1 MNCDDVLQ
9 AIASGY
15 DPARGVPQIDA
26 HLAVC
31 PSCRL
36 QVLPMQ
42 ALGATLRDPVLWEEP
57 PADME
62 ERVVATISPQA
73 RRWPGP
79 GSWWMVGAVAAVLML
94 VVSVVAFL
102 NRPDWTVELVPGA
115 DAPQASA
122 VVSGWNTGEGTR
134 MVLDVSGLP
143 GPGQHAY
150 YEVWMTAP
158 DGHHI
163 SAGTFSGSDKVTVTA
178 GVHRA
183 DYPRIWVTREPDDG
197 DPAPYPAVVLDTPGE
212 WIGVSS

>member
-1 MNCDDVLQ
+1 MNCDDVRQ

-15 DPARGVPQIDA
+15 DPAQRDPQLDA

-36 QVLPMQ
+36 QIRPMQ
-42 ALGATLRDPVLWEEP
+42 TLGATLRDPVLWEEP
-57 PADME
+57 PRELE
-62 ERVVATISPQA
+62 ERVVSTVLPQGRSS
-73 RRWPGP
+73 RRPGR
-79 GSWWMVGAVAAVLML
+79 WWLVGAVAAILIVMGA
-94 VVSVVAFL
+94 VVAL
-102 NRPDWTVELVPGA
+102 MPRPDWTLDLVAGA
-115 DAPQASA
+115 DAPGASA

-134 MVLDVSGLP
+134 MVLDLTGLP

-163 SAGTFSGSDKVTVTA
+163 SAGTFSDSGKVTVTA
-178 GVHRA
+178 GVLRV

-197 DPAPYPAVVLDTPGE
+197 DPAPYPSVVLDTPGE
-212 WIGVSS
+212 YMGSNS